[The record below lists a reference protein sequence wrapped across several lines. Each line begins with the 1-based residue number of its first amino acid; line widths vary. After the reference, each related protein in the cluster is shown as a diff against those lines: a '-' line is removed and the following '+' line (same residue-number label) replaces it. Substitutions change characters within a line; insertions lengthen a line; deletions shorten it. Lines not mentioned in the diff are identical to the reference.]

1 MTTAMCPGSFD
12 PPTSG
17 HLDLIDRSRAMFD
30 RVIVAV
36 IDNPSKHPMFTAAER
51 AELFHSIY
59 GDTVQ
64 VTTFSGLLV
73 EHARQQGADLVV
85 KGVRNST
92 DLEYETPMA
101 HMNRH
106 MTGMET
112 VFLPTSPEVGFIS
125 SSLVKEIARLGGSV
139 AGLVPDLVENA
150 LKERLQ

>member
-17 HLDLIDRSRAMFD
+17 HVDLIDRARAMFD

-36 IDNPSKHPMFTAAER
+36 IDNPSKKPMFTAEER
-51 AELFHSIY
+51 AELFRSIY
-59 GDTVQ
+59 GDAIE

-73 EHARQQGADLVV
+73 DHARDLEADLVV

-92 DLEYETPMA
+92 DHEYETQMA
-101 HMNRH
+101 HMNRRLS
-106 MTGMET
+106 GVET
-112 VFLPTSPEVGFIS
+112 VFVPTSPEVGFIS

-139 AGLVPDLVENA
+139 TGLVPDVVENA